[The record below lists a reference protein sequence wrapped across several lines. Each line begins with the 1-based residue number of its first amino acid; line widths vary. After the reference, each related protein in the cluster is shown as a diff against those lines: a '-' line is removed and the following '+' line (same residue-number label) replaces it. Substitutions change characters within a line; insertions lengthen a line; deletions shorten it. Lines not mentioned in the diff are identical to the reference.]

1 MRKDKDA
8 QLKAAKEMKARAD
21 RLAKEKEMQ
30 VNAIKRTT
38 QEIQDDVE
46 LELVKKPKFVRNDIS
61 MLDLEPTP
69 SKGVELDGDD
79 WMPPVRGKEKS
90 PCDLQL
96 SWRQVARR

>member
-69 SKGVELDGDD
+69 SKRVELDGDD
-79 WMPPVRGKEKS
+79 WMPPVRGKKQKKS
-90 PCDLQL
+90 L
-96 SWRQVARR
+96 